1 MPSSYAFHRSV
12 ENAWLV
18 RERDRRR
25 RRDHLRVLLWALPLA
40 VVLLA
45 YTWLH
50 VQLLDT
56 AYRIVD
62 LEAQQQ
68 QLERRR
74 AELALELARRTA
86 LPEVAARAD
95 RELGMVPAS
104 TDRTLFW
111 QQLTAAPSPE
121 AAP

>member
-40 VVLLA
+40 AVLLA

-56 AYRIVD
+56 AYRIVE
-62 LEAQQQ
+62 LEAQQ
-68 QLERRR
+68 ERLDQRR
-74 AELALELARRTA
+74 AELTLEVARRSA
-86 LPEVAARAD
+86 LPEVEARAAD
-95 RELGMVPAS
+95 ELGMVPPAAA
-104 TDRTLFW
+104 RTLFW
-111 QQLTAAPSPE
+111 EQLAPSPT
-121 AAP
+121 AGGTP

>member
-1 MPSSYAFHRSV
+1 MASSYTFHRSV

-40 VVLLA
+40 AVLLA

-62 LEAQQQ
+62 LEARQ
-68 QLERRR
+68 ERLDQRR
-74 AELALELARRTA
+74 AELALEVARHSA
-86 LPEVAARAD
+86 LPEVETRAAG
-95 RELGMVPAS
+95 ELGMVPPSAE
-104 TDRTLFW
+104 RTLFW
-111 QQLTAAPSPE
+111 EQLALSPRAE
-121 AAP
+121 VTP

>member
-86 LPEVAARAD
+86 LPEVAARAG

-104 TDRTLFW
+104 TGRTLFW